1 MQNVQAENEP
11 ALLNIHVNKG
21 RVLSEDE
28 NAWKNTSDPVFEQV
42 IMSLTDR
49 K

>member
-1 MQNVQAENEP
+1 MQNAQAENEP
-11 ALLNIHVNKG
+11 ALLNIYVNKG

-28 NAWKNTSDPVFEQV
+28 NAWNTSDPVFEQV